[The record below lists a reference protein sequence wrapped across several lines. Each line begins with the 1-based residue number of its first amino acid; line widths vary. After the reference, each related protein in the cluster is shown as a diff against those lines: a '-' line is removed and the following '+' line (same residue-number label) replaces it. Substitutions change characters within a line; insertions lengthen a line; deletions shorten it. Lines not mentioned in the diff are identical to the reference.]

1 MIIKYVTEQR
11 ILNIWWSGQKKLGTK
26 LCLYATFLEVSQV
39 KFFDGYG
46 SRIIRVVL
54 ATESYPPSN
63 EDCLNS
69 NETWAVGGK
78 LTIKE

>member
-1 MIIKYVTEQR
+1 MIIKYLTAK
-11 ILNIWWSGQKKLGTK
+11 NIEHLVVRQKKKLGTK